1 MIHVGI
7 DCRFASTKSGLGCY
21 TRELV
26 HALLQRHDPVT
37 YTLFTRFDDEDWLHS
52 LQPHSY
58 NLQPTPYPY
67 YSLSEQLLLPGAIRD
82 AKVDLYFAPHFN
94 VPLLC
99 PVPFIVTIHDLILH
113 RFPNHASLFRQC
125 AYRMVMNHAVKRAKH
140 IITVSQTVADDLMK
154 IYNLTKD
161 AVSIIHEAVN
171 PLFYPQSLEIQKSV
185 REKYFLNKPF
195 FLYVGNTKQHKN
207 IPLLIEAFTKNDCM
221 DTELVLVIGD
231 GVLPKEVAG
240 VRVLRSI
247 PTDDLP
253 ALYSAAHAFITAT
266 SYEGFCLPVAEALAC
281 GCPVIATR
289 TGAIMEMIG
298 NRGMF
303 IEPTVHSLIS
313 ALNNPP
319 LHSHE
324 RWKRG
329 WEDVAEQ
336 TAEIFYQTL
345 PSR

>member
-1 MIHVGI
+1 MHVGI

-26 HALLQRHDPVT
+26 KALLQRDDPIR
-37 YTLFTRFDDEDWLHS
+37 YTLFTRLKDDGWLRA
-52 LQPHSY
+52 LPPTTY
-58 NLQPTPYPY
+58 RLQPTAYSH
-67 YSLSEQLLLPGAIRD
+67 YSLAEQLLLPGAIRH

-94 VPLLC
+94 IPLLC

-113 RFPNHASLFRQC
+113 RFPNHASLFRQF
-125 AYRMVMNHAVKRAKH
+125 AYRTVMNHAVKRAKH
-140 IITVSQTVADDLMK
+140 VITVSKTVADDLMK
-154 IYNLTKD
+154 MYSLAED

-171 PLFYPQSLEIQKSV
+171 PLFCPQSLEIQKSV

-207 IPLLIEAFTKNDCM
+207 IPLLIEAFTKSDCM
-221 DTELVLVIGD
+221 GTELVLVIGE
-231 GVLPKEVAG
+231 GTLPKEVAG
-240 VRVLRSI
+240 VRVLQTI

-253 ALYSAAHAFITAT
+253 ALYCAARAFITAT

-313 ALNNPP
+313 AYKNPP
-319 LHSHE
+319 FHSHE
-324 RWKRG
+324 RWNRG
-329 WEDVAEQ
+329 WEDVAQQ
-336 TAEIFYQTL
+336 TVKNI
-345 PSR
+345 SR